1 MGGWFQNDSNALQ
14 LLCTLFLLLLHQLHL
29 RSPGLR
35 PQRLGAAVLGSKSR
49 GYLNVLTFLN
59 PQWDDREFEDVQD
72 LENTGINESVLLL
85 CPSLGYISFSSWV
98 SSPLVR
104 SDQCQHR
111 SASTDECGFLFGGT
125 RQGTKLH

>member
-1 MGGWFQNDSNALQ
+1 MGGWFQNDSNALH
-14 LLCTLFLLLLHQLHL
+14 LLCALFLLLLHQLHL

-35 PQRLGAAVLGSKSR
+35 PQRLGAPVLGSKSC

-72 LENTGINESVLLL
+72 LENTGINGSVLLL

-111 SASTDECGFLFGGT
+111 SASTDECGFLFGRT